1 MGIIINIEDELK
13 RLEDEKK
20 KLQKQKQQLLEQKRN
35 RKAAQAKLAALVKQ
49 SEFDT
54 PKALVEALI
63 EKYNIRLQRE
73 TTALSQRRKHTK
85 VTPDLRDHI
94 KGLLHEKS
102 MNRVSKELRISY
114 AVIAKVAN
122 GAYDKLK

>member
-1 MGIIINIEDELK
+1 MNIDHELK
-13 RLEDEKK
+13 RLEEEKK
-20 KLQKQKQQLLEQKRN
+20 KLAKQKQLLLEQKRK
-35 RKAAQAKLAALVKQ
+35 RKAAQAKLTALVKQ
-49 SEFDT
+49 SGFDT

-63 EKYNIRLQRE
+63 EKYNINLQRE
-73 TTALSQRRKHTK
+73 TAVLPLRRKHTK

>member
-1 MGIIINIEDELK
+1 MTNIDDELK
-13 RLEDEKK
+13 RLEEEKK
-20 KLQKQKQQLLEQKRN
+20 KLQKQKQRLLEQKRI
-35 RKAAQAKLAALVKQ
+35 RKAAQSKLVALVKQ
-49 SEFDT
+49 SGFDS

-63 EKYNIRLQRE
+63 EKYDVRLQRE
-73 TTALSQRRKHTK
+73 TTTLPQRRKHTK
-85 VTPDLRDHI
+85 VTGDLRDHI
-94 KGLLHEKS
+94 KGLLKEQS

>member
-1 MGIIINIEDELK
+1 MNIDDELK
-13 RLEDEKK
+13 RLEEEKK
-20 KLQKQKQQLLEQKRN
+20 QLAKQKQRLLEQKRM
-35 RKAAQAKLAALVKQ
+35 RRAAQSKLAVLVKQ
-49 SEFDT
+49 SGFDT
-54 PKALVEALI
+54 PKALVEALV
-63 EKYNIRLQRE
+63 EKYDVRLQRE
-73 TTALSQRRKHTK
+73 TAALPQRRKHTR
-85 VTPDLRDHI
+85 VTAGLRDHI

>member
-1 MGIIINIEDELK
+1 MINIDDKLK
-13 RLEDEKK
+13 RIEKAK
-20 KLQKQKQQLLEQKRN
+20 KDLQRQRHQLLEQKRI
-35 RKAAQAKLAALVKQ
+35 RKVAQAKLAALVKQ
-49 SEFDT
+49 SEFAT

-63 EKYNIRLQRE
+63 EKYDIRPQRQ
-73 TTALSQRRKHTK
+73 TTALPQRRKHTK
-85 VTPDLRDHI
+85 VTAELRDHI
-94 KGLLHEKS
+94 KGLLDEKS

>member
-1 MGIIINIEDELK
+1 MIDINQELK
-13 RLEDEKK
+13 RLEEEKK
-20 KLQKQKQQLLEQKRN
+20 KLQKQKQQLLEQKRI

-49 SEFDT
+49 SGFDT

-63 EKYNIRLQRE
+63 ETYDIRLQRQ
-73 TTALSQRRKHTK
+73 TTALPQRRKHTK
-85 VTPDLRDHI
+85 VTAELRDHI
-94 KGLLHEKS
+94 KALLSEKS

-114 AVIAKVAN
+114 AVIVKVAN